1 MRDRSTA
8 MILAA
13 MSPGG
18 AADLSMSL
26 ARKSPKK
33 AAPPPPPPSPTSPK
47 PAARPRA

>member
-13 MSPGG
+13 MTPKG

-26 ARKSPKK
+26 ARKEALKPKPVPV
-33 AAPPPPPPSPTSPK
+33 AAPAPVRR
-47 PAARPRA
+47 AAL